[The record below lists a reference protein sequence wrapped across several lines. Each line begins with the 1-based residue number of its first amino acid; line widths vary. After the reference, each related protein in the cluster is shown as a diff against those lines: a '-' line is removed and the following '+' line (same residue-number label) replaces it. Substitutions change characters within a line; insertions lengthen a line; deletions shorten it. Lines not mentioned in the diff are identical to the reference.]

1 MSFLFNEAEV
11 FAEEHEKE
19 AVTAVAAHKRHGK
32 HEYTLDRIPGD
43 VPVEKIEHQ
52 LEDRD
57 LVCPQYGRELT
68 EIGKEVVNK
77 LKIIP
82 ARVIVEQ
89 HIYYSYACRH
99 CNREDIKTPVV
110 HAPKENHLLHK
121 HFSYVF
127 FMAAQAELS
136 KSEVLAALL
145 PENAPLEFRSSAPK
159 YAEEN
164 AG

>member
-1 MSFLFNEAEV
+1 MCCRCF
-11 FAEEHEKE
+11 
-19 AVTAVAAHKRHGK
+19 
-32 HEYTLDRIPGD
+32 
-43 VPVEKIEHQ
+43 
-52 LEDRD
+52 
-57 LVCPQYGRELT
+57 C
-68 EIGKEVVNK
+68 
-77 LKIIP
+77 
-82 ARVIVEQ
+82 
-89 HIYYSYACRH
+89 IYYSYACRH
-99 CNREDIKTPVV
+99 CDREDIKTPVV

-145 PENAPLEFRSSAPK
+145 PENAPLECRSSAPK